1 MTKVLLPDGKGRQ
14 EVVPLF
20 FFEVIFG
27 YYNNCSLENNN
38 IDSLKE
44 IFYEFNRQIS
54 GAVEW
59 KISSVDGTKI
69 QAVPGLEE
77 EINNNAVY
85 IRYSAQK
92 SFEASIEA
100 VHGLL
105 SGEMDET
112 QAYDTLRSVMNRK
125 DPEEKATVNFEN
137 EYSIS
142 LNDRNG
148 RDAASS
154 ILTTIR
160 EENNAQL
167 ALAPY
172 YYFTSSIYKGECT
185 NSRVGMMTA
194 KSSDTPLY
202 FAKIN
207 GKQVYELVEKYLA
220 DADENYVT

>member
-1 MTKVLLPDGKGRQ
+1 M
-14 EVVPLF
+14 
-20 FFEVIFG
+20 IFG

-92 SFEASIEA
+92 SFEASLEA